1 MPSTVMNLRFG
12 LNSWAESV
20 KLIVGT
26 GMVVE
31 VVDVEVVVVVKV
43 WTAARIHFLRPATLR
58 HTTMTGFLFTRMD
71 TRVPS
76 VAFGHACPIDTAF
89 ADTAGIA
96 VHTRMALRVMKTF
109 FTAFMLLSNN

>member
-1 MPSTVMNLRFG
+1 
-12 LNSWAESV
+12 
-20 KLIVGT
+20 
-26 GMVVE
+26 MVVE
-31 VVDVEVVVVVKV
+31 VVVEVDVVVVTRV
-43 WTAARIHFLRPATLR
+43 WTAVRIHFLRPATLR

-96 VHTRMALRVMKTF
+96 VHTRMALRAMKTF
-109 FTAFMLLSNN
+109 FTTFMLLSNN